1 MPPAYGCSPPASNT
15 RSGPINI
22 CSPEGLYDEHPFAM
36 VVPMITTPQPVP
48 FALTHPFPAYP
59 VGARPARPGRTSRS
73 ARPLRAAASAPA
85 GRRVARRRGVLA
97 AAVLVLSV
105 GVVALRAGSAE
116 AGEATRERV
125 AAPRFV
131 IARTGD
137 TLWSIAMRLAP
148 ATDTTELVDRLV
160 ALNGDTVHAGQAV
173 LLP

>member
-1 MPPAYGCSPPASNT
+1 
-15 RSGPINI
+15 
-22 CSPEGLYDEHPFAM
+22 
-36 VVPMITTPQPVP
+36 
-48 FALTHPFPAYP
+48 
-59 VGARPARPGRTSRS
+59 
-73 ARPLRAAASAPA
+73 
-85 GRRVARRRGVLA
+85 VARRRGVLA
-97 AAVLVLSV
+97 AAMLVLSV